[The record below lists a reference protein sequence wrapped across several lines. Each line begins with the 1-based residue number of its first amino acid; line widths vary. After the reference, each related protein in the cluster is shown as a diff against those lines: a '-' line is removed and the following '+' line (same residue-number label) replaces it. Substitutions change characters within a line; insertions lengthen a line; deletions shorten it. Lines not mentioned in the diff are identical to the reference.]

1 MKQSIS
7 FALSL
12 APMGAQRTRSAGKF
26 HYTPPKYRQWL
37 KDFCAEMQVAR
48 RYGGINIADKVPVQ
62 LDVIAIFEIPKS
74 RRKGK
79 NAIKAGSWHIQTPDS
94 DNVTKAVADG
104 LTQAGFWPD
113 DAQAAWMSCRKV
125 WGDVAGMEIHV
136 REL

>member
-1 MKQSIS
+1 MKQTIN

-12 APMGAQRTRSAGKF
+12 APMGAQRTRSTGKF

-37 KDFCAEMQVAR
+37 KDFGQEFMAVSAGHRIAEKA
-48 RYGGINIADKVPVQ
+48 PVY
-62 LDVIAIFEIPKS
+62 LDIIAIFEIPKS

-79 NAIKAGSWHIQTPDS
+79 NAIKSGEWHISTPDA

-125 WGDVAGMEIHV
+125 WGDVAGIEIQV
-136 REL
+136 TEL